1 MAMPTLAVRL
11 AAKTKGIVVFGGG
24 FARVSAAQR
33 AGPEAAP
40 QPKVKQ

>member
-11 AAKTKGIVVFGGG
+11 AAKTKRIVVFGGG
-24 FARVSAAQR
+24 FAGLSAAQR
-33 AGPEAAP
+33 ASPEASP